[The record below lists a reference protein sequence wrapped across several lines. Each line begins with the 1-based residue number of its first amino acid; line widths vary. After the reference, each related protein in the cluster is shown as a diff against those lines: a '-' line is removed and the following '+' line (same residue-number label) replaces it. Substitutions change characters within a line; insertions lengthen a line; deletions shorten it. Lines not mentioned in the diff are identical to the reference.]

1 MCAWL
6 KACMWKNSFR
16 MNASFNPWNMIW
28 VQIFCITMSSTL
40 LHSHTP
46 IRTHTH
52 VYSHTL
58 ALTLILTARGAVAC
72 GFRYVGAW
80 CKQWHNFVPY
90 FLYVWACM
98 CVLRVH
104 LCVCVCVRVHL
115 YLPTANTSLARRLPT
130 PCELQPARQ
139 QSKWV
144 HFLPMAVTLSTFS
157 SVCLSSFPL
166 DVHFCSCLRFLKSIC
181 PRCTLWFSGSFLKLK
196 LKRRHGQ
203 RRCERGHLAHLL
215 TSAQAAGGSG
225 AIGFNE

>member
-46 IRTHTH
+46 SRIHTH

-58 ALTLILTARGAVAC
+58 ALTARGAVAC

-90 FLYVWACM
+90 FLCVWACM
-98 CVLRVH
+98 CVLRVY

-144 HFLPMAVTLSTFS
+144 HFLPMAVTLSPFS

-166 DVHFCSCLRFLKSIC
+166 TFIFAAVCGFWKAFAPAVRCGSVVHF
-181 PRCTLWFSGSFLKLK
+181 
-196 LKRRHGQ
+196 
-203 RRCERGHLAHLL
+203 
-215 TSAQAAGGSG
+215 
-225 AIGFNE
+225 